1 MTRPAN
7 NDCGEDFYVSHAII
21 KRNFGGST
29 SDVTGKIA
37 PFKMAYVLKLEE
49 LLKSENG
56 LLRKKTNGTFSV
68 LNIFTKHLC
77 EKKMNI
83 FWVYMPFNSN
93 IYQ

>member
-29 SDVTGKIA
+29 SDVTGEIA

-56 LLRKKTNGTFSV
+56 LLRKKPMV
-68 LNIFTKHLC
+68 PLVYLIYLLNIYVKR
-77 EKKMNI
+77 K
-83 FWVYMPFNSN
+83 
-93 IYQ
+93 